1 MADTAGSGCSTLLA
15 LTLIAIGVSYCGHR
29 HKAALEQ
36 KHEER
41 VAERLEEIR
50 AGTYEEAVGDA
61 GCSGDCEGHEAGW
74 TYARGHDGDL
84 GTACEAPNPATASA
98 FVQGCQTFLNA
109 GDEAEEQVRDEEKGG
124 R

>member
-1 MADTAGSGCSTLLA
+1 MQ
-15 LTLIAIGVSYCGHR
+15 
-29 HKAALEQ
+29 Q

-74 TYARGHDGDL
+74 TYAREHDGDL
-84 GTACEAPNPATASA
+84 GTACDDPDPATASA
-98 FVQGCQTFLNA
+98 FVQGCQAYLNA
-109 GDEAEEQVRDEEKGG
+109 GDEAEEQVREEEKGG
-124 R
+124 RVAAARELAYGPVRLSAQPGRSLQQHR